1 MGLCEP
7 YYPHRI
13 GAVAKWPKRPFLSQA
28 ERHAYIRVRDGLLLP
43 APEQSP
49 KLAPIHNVFEIVV
62 VKTRYSKDWL
72 FFVWE
77 WLDACPWHGNVNK
90 FHENT

>member
-1 MGLCEP
+1 MACC
-7 YYPHRI
+7 
-13 GAVAKWPKRPFLSQA
+13 S
-28 ERHAYIRVRDGLLLP
+28 

-49 KLAPIHNVFEIVV
+49 KLAPIHNVFDIVV

-72 FFVWE
+72 FFLWE
-77 WLDACPWHGNVNK
+77 WLDGARCNGNVNEI